1 MKVMTRMSDYGF
13 SAAKKAIASIVA
25 VALVAS
31 FSNFAA
37 GGVRQAEA
45 VDDTTVEVQFQL
57 DDGLTV
63 KTDAEPSEG
72 SGTYTVPASKDFT
85 FAIEGQG
92 QNSLQ
97 VSYFQ
102 RFGSDTTEGF
112 VPLRTN
118 LITPPMTNLRNLPK
132 VTTHSRQGSARR
144 PILPTQLPAKRA
156 PKMGQLPTRKLPT
169 RQRARIRILPRISR
183 SSSQFPKRPPCC
195 SSAIKMQKRLLRL
208 LPSKQARRKL
218 SKRPALL

>member
-1 MKVMTRMSDYGF
+1 MQSPAKVPEHILF
-13 SAAKKAIASIVA
+13 
-25 VALVAS
+25 
-31 FSNFAA
+31 
-37 GGVRQAEA
+37 
-45 VDDTTVEVQFQL
+45 
-57 DDGLTV
+57 
-63 KTDAEPSEG
+63 
-72 SGTYTVPASKDFT
+72 
-85 FAIEGQG
+85 
-92 QNSLQ
+92 
-97 VSYFQ
+97 
-102 RFGSDTTEGF
+102 
-112 VPLRTN
+112 PLRKISRSPLKAKGRTLSKCLTSSASVVSLPKIRPLRAN

-195 SSAIKMQKRLLRL
+195 SSAIKMEKRLLRL